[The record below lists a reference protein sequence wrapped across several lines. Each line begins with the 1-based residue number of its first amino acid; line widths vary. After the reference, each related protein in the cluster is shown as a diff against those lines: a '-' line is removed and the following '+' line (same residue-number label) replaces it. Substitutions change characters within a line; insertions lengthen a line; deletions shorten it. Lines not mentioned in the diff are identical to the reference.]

1 MIPLTAS
8 SLSYLALARVDSLD
22 GRVDEEC
29 DSWDAEALGWLS
41 GRAARESIG
50 FFLDSRRNPAILPDR
65 LPCGAGESDKDGD
78 A

>member
-1 MIPLTAS
+1 M
-8 SLSYLALARVDSLD
+8 
-22 GRVDEEC
+22 DEEC
-29 DSWDAEALGWLS
+29 DNWDAEALAWLS
-41 GRAARESIG
+41 GRAARESFG